1 MQKTPF
7 QTPMALHCICFL
19 LVLIDTYSLYSMIS
33 HLLWLLKLQHKPFL
47 INSLFLTKHDR
58 HLIKQN
64 TQKDCVDLSIIAFKL
79 QEISNTLQETKHI
92 TIVMTVMQR
101 HYSGYVFGQDLQQIW
116 IKHERYCVYVH
127 LCRVKLTNQI
137 QLESSVFKA
146 MIMVLS
152 LIKTLKFK
160 KYYLRLLIWWREFNM
175 KSQWKQC
182 PSNPSN
188 TDNQKKSSKNA
199 YYIQEVS
206 SSVN

>member
-92 TIVMTVMQR
+92 TIVMTV
-101 HYSGYVFGQDLQQIW
+101 QQGTILVMSLDR
-116 IKHERYCVYVH
+116 IYNKF
-127 LCRVKLTNQI
+127 
-137 QLESSVFKA
+137 ESSMSVIVF
-146 MIMVLS
+146 MYIFVEWNWQIRS
-152 LIKTLKFK
+152 N
-160 KYYLRLLIWWREFNM
+160 WRAAYS
-175 KSQWKQC
+175 KQW
-182 PSNPSN
+182 
-188 TDNQKKSSKNA
+188 
-199 YYIQEVS
+199 
-206 SSVN
+206 

>member
-1 MQKTPF
+1 
-7 QTPMALHCICFL
+7 
-19 LVLIDTYSLYSMIS
+19 MIS

-64 TQKDCVDLSIIAFKL
+64 TQKDCVDLSIIQTTGDIKY
-79 QEISNTLQETKHI
+79 I
-92 TIVMTVMQR
+92 TGDQAYYNCNDSSAR

-160 KYYLRLLIWWREFNM
+160 KYYLRLLIWWRKFNM